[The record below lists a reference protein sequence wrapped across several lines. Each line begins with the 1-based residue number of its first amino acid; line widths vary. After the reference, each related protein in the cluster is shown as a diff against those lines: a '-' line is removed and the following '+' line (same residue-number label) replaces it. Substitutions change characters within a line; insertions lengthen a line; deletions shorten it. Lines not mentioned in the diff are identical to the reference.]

1 MTGSLSDPNFRIVF
15 SRAADPRPCARN
27 STSTFKAFPAG
38 VVPDCSL
45 RSAQDGGAVV
55 VEAAAVMDKKETAD
69 PGVFGLVV
77 VVIVDQCGV
86 VCGRNRAVKGALEEK
101 IKPETMRMGFNTN
114 ERARTV
120 VNRLIMVDGG

>member
-38 VVPDCSL
+38 VVPDSSL

-55 VEAAAVMDKKETAD
+55 VEAAAVMETAD

-101 IKPETMRMGFNTN
+101 IKPATMRMGFNTN